1 MHTGFSLLH
10 AELPYRVQLMPA
22 PQVLY
27 PLSRFTDAKPPGD
40 VYIVYMGAPYT
51 SDPCNIFSFTYSTSR
66 SVMLLFYLRQHMS
79 YQPCS
84 NDYLRHLAVYQLLT
98 TVLQY
103 ICIIYRVCG
112 FNAYSLNLT
121 ECICRL
127 LRQDLYI
134 LSRFTGAKSP
144 GFISIQLI
152 ILCGLWIILVL
163 YAYIDAVTVISVFS
177 NFSRKAYT
185 LCIRIDCNLIAAIR
199 HSN

>member
-40 VYIVYMGAPYT
+40 VYIVYMSAPYT

-66 SVMLLFYLRQHMS
+66 SVMLLSACDSICLIDEYLAVHYMES
-79 YQPCS
+79 YTTCS

-144 GFISIQLI
+144 GFISIQLL
-152 ILCGLWIILVL
+152 ILCELRIVLML
-163 YAYIDAVTVISVFS
+163 YAYT
-177 NFSRKAYT
+177 
-185 LCIRIDCNLIAAIR
+185 
-199 HSN
+199 